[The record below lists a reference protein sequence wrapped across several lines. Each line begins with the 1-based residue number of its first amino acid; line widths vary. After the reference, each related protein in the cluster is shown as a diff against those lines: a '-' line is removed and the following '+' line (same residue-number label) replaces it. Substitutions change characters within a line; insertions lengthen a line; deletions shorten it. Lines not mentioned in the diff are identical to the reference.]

1 MNDLIEELGSLL
13 ADTVSMKF
21 RAHGFHWNVV
31 GPDFPQLHKLFGK
44 IYADL
49 DDSIDPIAESL
60 RKLGAPAPFRLSD
73 FLALAEIP
81 ESASPTDATGMINEL
96 IDGLDGLLMC
106 LVDSSAAAEEA
117 NQQGIFNMLAD
128 RVGMTQMWL
137 WQLRVMVGR
146 PFPDVVIPEPVE
158 PVDPLTG
165 EDINDPESAPIRA
178 LAMRLELA
186 KRN

>member
-1 MNDLIEELGSLL
+1 MSDLIEELGSLL
-13 ADTVSMKF
+13 ADTVGIKY
-21 RAHGFHWNVV
+21 RAHGFHWNVT
-31 GPDFPQLHKLFGK
+31 GFNFPQLHDLFGE

-49 DDSIDPIAESL
+49 DGSIDPIAENL

-81 ESASPTDATGMINEL
+81 ESASPTDATAMVNEL
-96 IDGLDGLLMC
+96 IDGLEGLLSC
-106 LVDSSAAAEEA
+106 LVDSAEAAEEA
-117 NQQGIFNMLAD
+117 NQQGIFNFLAD
-128 RVGMTQMWL
+128 RIDMTQKWL

-158 PVDPLTG
+158 AMPDGDEIDT
-165 EDINDPESAPIRA
+165 ESAPMRA

-186 KRN
+186 KRV